1 MTLNMGVCVGVDAS
15 VGVSVGVEGA
25 ETEVI
30 IVGAEVSGIDILGV
44 EEDGAG
50 AGVENMMVDWESVNG
65 AESERSSW
73 SDIRG
78 GGGGEGGGGG
88 RGGGGGGL
96 RGGGLEGLP
105 WGGCWGRKVVFCFF
119 FSRVFGL
126 PSGNR
131 CHHRSPH
138 PAEVVVHHRLLL

>member
-25 ETEVI
+25 ETEVN

-73 SDIRG
+73 SDIRV
-78 GGGGEGGGGG
+78 GEGRETVRELSESE
-88 RGGGGGGL
+88 RGFL
-96 RGGGLEGLP
+96 
-105 WGGCWGRKVVFCFF
+105 FFF
-119 FSRVFGL
+119 FSRFRVTV
-126 PSGNR
+126 R
-131 CHHRSPH
+131 
-138 PAEVVVHHRLLL
+138 